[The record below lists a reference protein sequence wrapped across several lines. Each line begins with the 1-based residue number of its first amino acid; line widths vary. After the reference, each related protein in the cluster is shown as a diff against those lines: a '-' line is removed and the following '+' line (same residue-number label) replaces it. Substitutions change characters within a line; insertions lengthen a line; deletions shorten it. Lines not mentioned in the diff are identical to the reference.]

1 MSGHTVIDEAGLQAR
16 LCDIAGVLLRAD
28 TPAAEDHFLALGGD
42 SLLATVF
49 ARKVE
54 GECGLRPSLEEIF
67 TLSFAE
73 MAVALAGRQNRA
85 ARP

>member
-1 MSGHTVIDEAGLQAR
+1 MSEPTVIDEAGLQAR
-16 LCDIAGVLLRAD
+16 IRDIAGVLLRAE

-54 GECGLRPSLEEIF
+54 VECGLRPSLEEIF

-73 MAVALAGRQNRA
+73 MAEALVGRQDGA